1 MSRVESSGYVVFFMS
16 ATLFLTILV
25 TCSTRQAV
33 AEKSDSITQLAKPNL
48 LDEYFSQQF
57 SSGDPGGAVLVMVK
71 DSIFYLSA
79 KDAENWAPIMKATKL
94 NFEPGNRFEYS
105 NPAFN
110 ALALIIEQVSKQK
123 WQAFVTE
130 KIMVPSGMKTS
141 TITDGP
147 HPTSGVAHGYIKV
160 NGVW

>member
-71 DSIFYLSA
+71 DSIILS
-79 KDAENWAPIMKATKL
+79 KGYGVSDIKSREKVTTQTL
-94 NFEPGNRFEYS
+94 
-105 NPAFN
+105 FN
-110 ALALIIEQVSKQK
+110 LGSVSKT
-123 WQAFVTE
+123 FVANAILMLRDQG
-130 KIMVPSGMKTS
+130 KLSLDDNLLKYFPGFKDKT
-141 TITDGP
+141 I
-147 HPTSGVAHGYIKV
+147 ANKV
-160 NGVW
+160 